1 MNKKMFKYMIA
12 AVILLAIYIVWNG
25 TAICLYSSVDNTKKC
40 DVGIVLGAAA
50 YNDDVSEVYKQRLN
64 HAAALYKNHTIDI
77 IIVTGGKA
85 DGNEHSDAYM
95 AKQYLL
101 KEGIPEESILLEEKS
116 TITQENLENALK
128 IMNDNELETAL
139 IISDPLH
146 MKRAMLLAKD
156 LEINAYASPTKTS
169 AYKSL
174 KTKIP
179 FLARETFFYIGY
191 KWYRLFLALTYKIT
205 YTLIYKKGNSLS
217 YVFYLQLW
225 LAICHHSGTIN

>member
-1 MNKKMFKYMIA
+1 MKNITKKKCRYIIA
-12 AVILLAIYIVWNG
+12 AVILLAIYIVWNM
-25 TAICLYSSVDNTKKC
+25 TVICLYSSVDNTKKC

-64 HAAALYKNHTIDI
+64 HAVTLYNNHTITC
-77 IIVTGGKA
+77 IIVTGGIA

-101 KEGIPEESILLEEKS
+101 KEGIPNESILLEEQS
-116 TITQENLENALK
+116 TITQENLKNSLK
-128 IMNDNELETAL
+128 LMNDNNLKTAL

-146 MKRAMLLAKD
+146 MKRAMLLAND

-169 AYKSL
+169 AYKTL
-174 KTKIP
+174 KTKLP

-191 KWYRLFLALTYKIT
+191 KWLDCFFSLTH
-205 YTLIYKKGNSLS
+205 
-217 YVFYLQLW
+217 Q
-225 LAICHHSGTIN
+225 